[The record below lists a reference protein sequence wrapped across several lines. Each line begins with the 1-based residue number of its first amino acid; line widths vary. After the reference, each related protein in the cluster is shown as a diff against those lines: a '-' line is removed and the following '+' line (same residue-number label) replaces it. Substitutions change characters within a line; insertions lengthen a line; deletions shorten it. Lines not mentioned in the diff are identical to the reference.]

1 MEQRRAERR
10 VWLALGGVI
19 AAILV
24 LGVWSLLRGN
34 LAGDALPVIAT
45 VPDFSLRSSTGRTV
59 SRADLIGDLWV
70 ADFIFTSCAGV
81 CPVLSAR
88 MAEVQN
94 ELGERGVGA
103 RLVSITVDPAR
114 DSAEAL
120 RAYAERYGAD
130 PDVWWFLTGERDAL
144 YELIGKGFLLS
155 VAERSPEDAPTGDGH
170 DLITH
175 SDRFVLVDREGRI
188 RGYYHGTERES
199 VDALIDDLETLAA
212 GG

>member
-1 MEQRRAERR
+1 MDQRRAERR

-24 LGVWSLLRGN
+24 LGIGSLLRGRSG
-34 LAGDALPVIAT
+34 GDSLPIIAS
-45 VPDFSLRSSTGRTV
+45 VPDFHLRSSTGRAV
-59 SRADLIGDLWV
+59 SRADLLGDLWV
-70 ADFIFTSCAGV
+70 ADFIFTNCAGV

-88 MAEVQN
+88 MAEVQKA
-94 ELGERGVGA
+94 LGERSIDA

-114 DSAEAL
+114 DSPEAL
-120 RAYAERYGAD
+120 RAYAERFGAD
-130 PDVWWFLTGERDAL
+130 PDVWWFLTGERDEL

-155 VAERSPEDAPTGDGH
+155 VAERSPDDAPADDGH

-188 RGYYHGTERES
+188 RSYYHGTDRES
-199 VDALIDDLETLAA
+199 VEALLDALETLAR
-212 GG
+212 G

>member
-1 MEQRRAERR
+1 
-10 VWLALGGVI
+10 
-19 AAILV
+19 
-24 LGVWSLLRGN
+24 
-34 LAGDALPVIAT
+34 
-45 VPDFSLRSSTGRTV
+45 
-59 SRADLIGDLWV
+59 
-70 ADFIFTSCAGV
+70 
-81 CPVLSAR
+81 